1 MKFQPF
7 NESKAQDDINK
18 LQDDVRSEIEVI
30 VNQWKEDI
38 HECLFDLIDNYEY
51 KNMKVSLSDF
61 AIAKLYRRDLSPK
74 YSISGY
80 NRDIVKTILDKCK
93 LSYLITFIISPTQ
106 VDEFFNNFNYVK
118 DFLKSHLDATISIY
132 NFSVLHQSGSVIQTM
147 SGDWIKPIDK
157 LIEQLNKV
165 KKDSNLKL
173 ELKMKIY

>member
-51 KNMKVSLSDF
+51 KNMKVTW
-61 AIAKLYRRDLSPK
+61 DLSPK

-80 NRDIVKTILDKCK
+80 NRDIVKQILDKCK
-93 LSYLITFIISPTQ
+93 LKYLITFIISPTQ

>member
-7 NESKAQDDINK
+7 NESKAQDDIDK

-51 KNMKVSLSDF
+51 KNMKVTW
-61 AIAKLYRRDLSPK
+61 DLSPK

-80 NRDIVKTILDKCK
+80 NRDIVKQILDKCK
-93 LSYLITFIISPTQ
+93 LKYLITFIISPTQ

>member
-30 VNQWKEDI
+30 VNQWKENI

-51 KNMKVSLSDF
+51 KNMKVTW
-61 AIAKLYRRDLSPK
+61 DLSPK

-80 NRDIVKTILDKCK
+80 NRDIVKQILDKCK
-93 LSYLITFIISPTQ
+93 LKYLITFIISPTQ

>member
-51 KNMKVSLSDF
+51 KNTKVTW
-61 AIAKLYRRDLSPK
+61 DLSPK

-80 NRDIVKTILDKCK
+80 NRDIVKEILNKCK
-93 LSYLITFIISPTQ
+93 LKYLITFIISPTQ
-106 VDEFFNNFNYVK
+106 VDDFLNDFKYVQ